1 VPITDNCGTTAFLVY
16 LAVVPARDDIET
28 QSSDSRLPTRADA
41 VRNRQAVLAAAG
53 KLLAERGLATQI
65 EDIAA
70 EAGVGVATIYR
81 NFASREELVR
91 AILVDFT
98 EALIDAIETA
108 IENTEPREALQR
120 TVHTVIDLLAGQR
133 VLVDAAVQFRR
144 DLTEPDPAFLALQ
157 DVVGRVLA
165 AAQRT
170 GDANTDVTVD
180 DLSELMIAAGLTLRE
195 PAARNRLAAVILR
208 GVLTG

>member
-1 VPITDNCGTTAFLVY
+1 
-16 LAVVPARDDIET
+16 VPARDELDKPN
-28 QSSDSRLPTRADA
+28 SDARLPTRADA

-70 EAGVGVATIYR
+70 EAVVGVATIYR

-91 AILVDFT
+91 AILVEFT
-98 EALIDAIETA
+98 ESLIDAIETA
-108 IENTEPREALQR
+108 VENTEPREALRR
-120 TVHTVIDLLAGQR
+120 TVHTVIDLLAAQR

-144 DLTEPDPAFLALQ
+144 ELTEPDPAFLALQ
-157 DVVGRVLA
+157 DVVGRVLT
-165 AAQRT
+165 AAQRS
-170 GDANTDVTVD
+170 GDANGDVTVD

-195 PAARNRLAAVILR
+195 PEARNRLAAVILR
-208 GVLTG
+208 GVLSR